1 MANARNK
8 SELADRASDKAKQDS
23 DIARLKAK
31 EYAPE
36 FHQPGKSAIWIDR
49 NLALARSHVSTRR
62 AHEQPE

>member
-8 SELADRASDKAKQDS
+8 SELAERAADKAKQDS

-36 FHQPGKSAIWIDR
+36 FHQPGRPMSAKTMF
-49 NLALARSHVSTRR
+49 S
-62 AHEQPE
+62 P